1 MKIYN
6 LITGATTV
14 STGTAFSAYAERTA
28 EAAHPSLTA
37 QGVITGTG
45 AVTATVEIEG
55 SLDSTNWFP
64 ISTLSLTGTTT
75 DTKHAVSTVNAAFI
89 RADMTAITGTAA
101 TVDVYLA
108 L

>member
-1 MKIYN
+1 MKVYN
-6 LITGATTV
+6 LITAATTV
-14 STGTAFSAYAERTA
+14 STGASFGAYALSDDFA
-28 EAAHPSLTA
+28 VHPSITA
-37 QGVITGTG
+37 QGVVTGTG

-55 SLDSTNWFP
+55 SLDNTNWFP

-75 DTKHAVSTVNAAFI
+75 DTKHSVDTVNAAFI
-89 RADMTAITGTAA
+89 RADLTAITGTAA